1 MTATCLPLPVSSI
14 HALFQDMGRALCDRP
29 GQTAAEQEAR
39 TWCMVHAILGLQPRD
54 GLEFMLSG
62 MATGHFHL
70 ILDSMR
76 DVFQGQ
82 IDTMKARTKAGI
94 VALDRAMLS
103 LLKELRMSQTR
114 PVAEEA
120 RDATRPAAAAP
131 EARAGTQPAPATPEE
146 TFSPLA
152 EPSPEAVTQARRLPE
167 SGEEIPSSVPPPLP
181 PDAETRTTEEN
192 IAAFEDA
199 LRALSATLEEA
210 RAHDPPGPAAQMPS
224 VQASGI
230 TQGTSQGTSMTR
242 K

>member
-54 GLEFMLSG
+54 GLEYMLSG

-103 LLKELRMSQTR
+103 LLKELRVSQTR

-120 RDATRPAAAAP
+120 RDATRPAAAPP
-131 EARAGTQPAPATPEE
+131 EARAGTQPAPAPPEE

-152 EPSPEAVTQARRLPE
+152 EPSPEAVTQARPE
-167 SGEEIPSSVPPPLP
+167 AEEGMPSSVPLPLP
-181 PDAETRTTEEN
+181 LDDETRTTEEN

-210 RAHDPPGPAAQMPS
+210 RAQDRPGGPTVP
-224 VQASGI
+224 VQASG
-230 TQGTSQGTSMTR
+230 TTMMR